1 MLSSLAA
8 FQAQLVSIGKKRK
21 AFKVFSIPSLV
32 ISRKLKVTSALYK
45 AGNLFNFWNEF
56 PVQWPAS
63 DYLACQ
69 LPGSLVLSFL
79 SSDSSSAL
87 SPVSLRI
94 LLLSHTQGLWG
105 QAVCLCLY
113 LTTGPQELRRN
124 EKYQPIFRGAL
135 CWLLA
140 MQHQN

>member
-1 MLSSLAA
+1 MLSSLAP
-8 FQAQLVSIGKKRK
+8 FQGQLGQSRQKEEGIQ
-21 AFKVFSIPSLV
+21 VFSIPSSVL
-32 ISRKLKVTSALYK
+32 SRKLKVTSALYE

-63 DYLACQ
+63 DCLACQ

-87 SPVSLRI
+87 SPVSLHI
-94 LLLSHTQGLWG
+94 LLLSHKQGLWG

-113 LTTGPQELRRN
+113 LTTHPQNLRRN
-124 EKYQPIFRGAL
+124 EKYQSIFRGAL
-135 CWLLA
+135 YWLLA
-140 MQHQN
+140 MQRQN